1 MARLLDAYPAAIW
14 QRARKLVG
22 GVVGE
27 HVTQRSAHYQRRAFD
42 PGKVSDQPRAILA
55 ERAHGVIGAA
65 PLIMLESPL
74 AGRSFAQVVV
84 KAAAQH
90 RGIANRIEFY
100 RALEEYTRR
109 IQLGGR

>member
-42 PGKVSDQPRAILA
+42 LRKVSDEPGAIFG
-55 ERAHGVIGAA
+55 ERAHSIIGAA
-65 PLIMLESPL
+65 PLIVLEGPL
-74 AGRSFAQVVV
+74 ARRSFAQVVV
-84 KAAAQH
+84 KTASQH
-90 RGIANRIEFY
+90 RGVADWIEFY
-100 RALEEYTRR
+100 GALEECIRR
-109 IQLGGR
+109 IQLGG